1 MKKRLLI
8 YEWGSLLEPGFVRTV
23 KELGIDFVTFSH
35 KMNNYH
41 ADAGFAQ
48 AFIGII
54 HAKKVDVVFSYDY
67 FPMIAMICEM
77 NHIPYLSWI
86 YDCPLYTLESKTLS
100 CDCNYFFCFD
110 KAYAARLRAA
120 EAKHCVHYP
129 LAADMKLLKAAEG
142 LCEESRYTCEIS
154 FVGNLYNEQKNRLRR
169 VTFMPQTADAVEELI
184 QKQLDVYGENCIKQS
199 LPEAAAAEI
208 VEKCEL
214 KLGAEYRQDD
224 LQMAAD
230 AICMEV
236 SARERETV
244 LSVLGT
250 YYPVTWYGGAE
261 LPGELKRK
269 QIRNA
274 GYADYAKEMPLI
286 FKNSKINLNITS
298 KTIETGIPQRV
309 FDILACGG
317 FCLTNYQPEV
327 VACFADGRELVTYQS
342 MEDLLAKT
350 AYYLQHEEERWQIAE
365 RGQRKAR
372 EQFSLE
378 KRVFDMLTVF
388 LQT

>member
-1 MKKRLLI
+1 M
-8 YEWGSLLEPGFVRTV
+8 
-23 KELGIDFVTFSH
+23 D
-35 KMNNYH
+35 
-41 ADAGFAQ
+41 
-48 AFIGII
+48 
-54 HAKKVDVVFSYDY
+54 
-67 FPMIAMICEM
+67 
-77 NHIPYLSWI
+77 
-86 YDCPLYTLESKTLS
+86 
-100 CDCNYFFCFD
+100 
-110 KAYAARLRAA
+110 
-120 EAKHCVHYP
+120 
-129 LAADMKLLKAAEG
+129 
-142 LCEESRYTCEIS
+142 
-154 FVGNLYNEQKNRLRR
+154 
-169 VTFMPQTADAVEELI
+169 
-184 QKQLDVYGENCIKQS
+184 
-199 LPEAAAAEI
+199 EI
-208 VEKCEL
+208 VKKCEL

-250 YYPVTWYGGAE
+250 YYPVTWYGGADLPRE
-261 LPGELKRK
+261 LERK

-327 VACFADGRELVTYQS
+327 AACFADGRELVMYQS

-350 AYYLQHEEERWQIAE
+350 AYYLQHAEERCQIAE

-388 LQT
+388 LQK